1 MTQSAVV
8 MRSAERLFRSA
19 GGLVRAVNGI
29 DLVVDGGECV
39 AVMGPSGSG
48 KSTLLSLL
56 GALESPSGGS
66 VEVLGV
72 ELSALSPEER
82 ARFRRSRIGFV
93 FQDHDLLPF
102 LSAVENVE
110 LAI

>member
-1 MTQSAVV
+1 MRSKAVV
-8 MRSAERLFRSA
+8 MRAAERNYRSA

-29 DLVVDGGECV
+29 DLVVEEGECV

-48 KSTLLSLL
+48 ESTLLSLV
-56 GALESPSGGS
+56 GALELPSAGS

-72 ELSALSPEER
+72 ELSSSSPEER
-82 ARFRRSRIGFV
+82 ARFRRSQIGFV

-102 LSAVENVE
+102 LTAV
-110 LAI
+110 